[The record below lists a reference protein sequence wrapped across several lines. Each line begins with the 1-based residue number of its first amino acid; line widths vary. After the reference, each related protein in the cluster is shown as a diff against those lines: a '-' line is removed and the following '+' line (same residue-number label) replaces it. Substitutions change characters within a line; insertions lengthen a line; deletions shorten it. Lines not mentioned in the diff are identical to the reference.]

1 MTKTTAKLQVKQQLG
16 RNINENRIEQCF
28 ATHTQQYY
36 SSLLNPW
43 PIQTQQYFS
52 ALLNQI
58 QTQQYCSALLNQIRT
73 QPSIVTP
80 DSSA

>member
-1 MTKTTAKLQVKQQLG
+1 
-16 RNINENRIEQCF
+16 
-28 ATHTQQYY
+28 
-36 SSLLNPW
+36 LLNPW